1 MSTPVAET
9 DIAVRIHSSQGDGL
23 EQALREAFPGIDV
36 FRKPMETGRPEKVLV
51 TFYPPE
57 DEDLSKYGW
66 VHCVGAGVDAIC
78 EALAGIE
85 PPPLVTRTT
94 GRMGQQ
100 IGEYC
105 AGYALSWLQKMA
117 LRRTL
122 EEARDWDRERA
133 APGYLFETQ
142 VAVIGTGSIGQG
154 VAGAFKGLQA
164 PVLGLSRTGRPAK
177 GFDKVMRLADLSA
190 GAAAKIVVGALP
202 FTPQTDSAIGA
213 NVFDRLDGA
222 LFINVGRGATLDEE
236 ALKAALDSG
245 RVDHAVLDVVRD
257 EPLDPGHWFWSDN
270 RVTVTPHV
278 SGLTLP
284 VDGQARLVELLDKW
298 IKGEAIEADV
308 DIARGY

>member
-1 MSTPVAET
+1 MTEPVAET
-9 DIAVRIHSSQGDGL
+9 DIAIRIHSSQGDGL
-23 EQALREAFPGIDV
+23 EQAVREAFPGVEI
-36 FRKPMETGRPEKVLV
+36 FRGPMESDRSEKVLV

-78 EALAGIE
+78 KSFADIE
-85 PPPLVTRTT
+85 PAPLVTRTT

-133 APGYLFETQ
+133 APAYLFETQ
-142 VAVIGTGSIGQG
+142 VAIIGTGSIGQG
-154 VAGAFKGLQA
+154 VAGAFNGLQA
-164 PVLGLSRTGRPAK
+164 PVLGLSRTGQAVA
-177 GFDKVMRLADLSA
+177 GFDEVMRLADLSA
-190 GAAAKIVVGALP
+190 DAGAKIVVGALP
-202 FTPQTDSAIGA
+202 FTPQTGNAIGA
-213 NVFDRLDGA
+213 DVFDGLDGA
-222 LFINVGRGATLDEE
+222 LLINVGRGATLDED

-245 RVDHAVLDVVRD
+245 KVDHAVLDVFRD
-257 EPLDPGHWFWSDN
+257 EPLDPGHWFWSDE

-284 VDGQARLVELLDKW
+284 RDGQARLLELLERRL
-298 IKGEAIEADV
+298 KGEAIEADV
-308 DIARGY
+308 DVARGY

>member
-1 MSTPVAET
+1 MAET
-9 DIAVRIHSSQGDGL
+9 DIAIRIHSSQGDGL
-23 EQALREAFPGIDV
+23 QQAVRNVFPGVKV
-36 FRKPMETGRPEKVLV
+36 FRGPMETDRPEKVLV

-78 EALAGIE
+78 KAFAGIE
-85 PPPLVTRTT
+85 PAPLVTRTT

-133 APGYLFETQ
+133 APAYLFETQ
-142 VAVIGTGSIGQG
+142 IAIIGTGSIGQG

-164 PVLGLSRTGRPAK
+164 HVLGLSRTGRALE
-177 GFDKVMRLADLSA
+177 GFDEMMRLADLSA
-190 GAAAKIVVGALP
+190 EEEAKIVVGALP

-213 NVFDRLDGA
+213 DVFDKLDGA
-222 LFINVGRGATLDEE
+222 LFINVGRGATLDED

-245 RVDHAVLDVVRD
+245 KVDHAVLDVFRD
-257 EPLDPGHWFWSDN
+257 EPLDPGHWFWRDD

-284 VDGQARLVELLDKW
+284 MDGQARLVELLNKR

>member
-1 MSTPVAET
+1 MTEPVAET

-23 EQALREAFPGIDV
+23 EQAVREAFPDIQV
-36 FRKPMETGRPEKVLV
+36 FRGPMDSDRPERVLV

-78 EALAGIE
+78 KAFAGIE
-85 PPPLVTRTT
+85 PAPLVTRTT

-117 LRRTL
+117 LRRAL
-122 EEARDWDRERA
+122 EQARDWDRERA
-133 APGYLFETQ
+133 APAYLFETQ
-142 VAVIGTGSIGQG
+142 VAIVGTGSIGQG

-164 PVLGLSRTGRPAK
+164 LVLGLSRTGRAVE
-177 GFDKVMRLADLSA
+177 GFDEVMRLADFSA
-190 GAAAKIVVGALP
+190 DARAKIVVGALP

-213 NVFDRLDGA
+213 DIFNKLDGA
-222 LFINVGRGATLDEE
+222 LFINVGRGATLDEN
-236 ALKAALDSG
+236 ALRAALDSG
-245 RVDHAVLDVVRD
+245 RVDHAVLDVFRD
-257 EPLDPGHWFWSDN
+257 EPLDAGRWFWSDS

-284 VDGQARLVELLDKW
+284 SDGQARLLELLDKRLN
-298 IKGEAIEADV
+298 GEAIEADV
-308 DIARGY
+308 DVARGY

>member
-1 MSTPVAET
+1 MTDPVEET

-23 EQALREAFPGIDV
+23 EQAVRDAFPGVEV
-36 FRKPMETGRPEKVLV
+36 FRGPMESDRPEKVLV
-51 TFYPPE
+51 TFDPPE

-78 EALAGIE
+78 KAFAGIE
-85 PPPLVTRTT
+85 PAPLVTRTT

-117 LRRTL
+117 LRRAQ

-133 APGYLFETQ
+133 APAYLFETQ
-142 VAVIGTGSIGQG
+142 VAIIGTGSIGHG

-164 PVLGLSRTGRPAK
+164 PVLGLSRTGRAVE
-177 GFDKVMRLADLSA
+177 GFDEVMRLADLSA
-190 GAAAKIVVGALP
+190 DAGAKIVVGALP

-213 NVFDRLDGA
+213 DFFDKLDGA
-222 LFINVGRGATLDEE
+222 LFINVGRGATLDED
-236 ALKAALDSG
+236 ALKAALDRG
-245 RVDHAVLDVVRD
+245 KVDHAVLDVFRD
-257 EPLDPGHWFWSDN
+257 EPLDPGHWFWSDE

-284 VDGQARLVELLDKW
+284 RDGQARLVELLERRL
-298 IKGEAIEADV
+298 KGEAIEADV
-308 DIARGY
+308 DVARGY